1 MVTTHGIDGTGQLAH
16 ILELLNMCRV
26 ELILRRFDKERA
38 LLQLGAKYERA
49 RGMMCRQLQEKR
61 RMMMARRKEL
71 CGIQGGSGAFS
82 LLFTVTE
89 DDGPINVVVEENEE
103 KK

>member
-1 MVTTHGIDGTGQLAH
+1 
-16 ILELLNMCRV
+16 
-26 ELILRRFDKERA
+26 
-38 LLQLGAKYERA
+38 
-49 RGMMCRQLQEKR
+49 MMCRQLQEKR

>member
-1 MVTTHGIDGTGQLAH
+1 
-16 ILELLNMCRV
+16 
-26 ELILRRFDKERA
+26 
-38 LLQLGAKYERA
+38 
-49 RGMMCRQLQEKR
+49 
-61 RMMMARRKEL
+61 MARRKEL

-103 KK
+103 KKWSIDKVDGVDYVLSKEDTLAINAGILQLICDNIPTKWRSKTQRGST